1 MGKGVGVAEV
11 WGCRHTVSEIAF
23 DFVSGHL
30 VLTLFWRKSI
40 AISLNLHLIT
50 KYTGLNDTE
59 LLLLGL
65 VDQENSLQTYRVF
78 MHNINGRCICTSVCM
93 HVLTND
99 TEFILRNLKI
109 WCV

>member
-78 MHNINGRCICTSVCM
+78 MHNIMEGVYARLCVCM
-93 HVLTND
+93 YLLMTLSLFLE
-99 TEFILRNLKI
+99 T
-109 WCV
+109 